1 METGPEGLKMATWQ
15 KTFRRI
21 NREEWTCCAK
31 SACPH
36 WDEAAGIAWAH
47 MEFEVCVSAM
57 GGYRTYCSEACM
69 RTVDSDAVE
78 AA

>member
-1 METGPEGLKMATWQ
+1 MTTWQ

-21 NREEWTCCAK
+21 TREEWTTCCAK

-36 WDEAAGIAWAH
+36 WDGAAGIAWARIY
-47 MEFEVCVSAM
+47 FEVCVSPM
-57 GGYRTYCSEACM
+57 GGYRTYCSEECM
-69 RTVDSDAVE
+69 RTVDSNAVE